1 LFIRI
6 RVLFRWAR
14 ITAAAS
20 ELLQFFLEFLSLLVD
35 GELWV
40 VRAEILLMI
49 ITLTFVEEDVQKVVL
64 AMVDLFTWVC

>member
-1 LFIRI
+1 ML
-6 RVLFRWAR
+6 LGLTR

-20 ELLQFFLEFLSLLVD
+20 ELLQFFLKFLSLLVD
-35 GELWV
+35 GKLWV